1 MATYCGEGGDFL
13 GVASVYSLS
22 YLKEGGGGGPS
33 LLFEFSTL
41 FVSKLLA
48 IRLATVNTKG
58 TPSLAQGKETCG
70 TAGTILNLT
79 VLAGLFGD
87 DFGSTNFF
95 CYNVEHQYDP
105 IINYELGTG
114 KKNI

>member
-1 MATYCGEGGDFL
+1 MATYCGEGCDFL

-22 YLKEGGGGGPS
+22 YF
-33 LLFEFSTL
+33 LFEFSTL

-105 IINYELGTG
+105 IINYELSTG
-114 KKNI
+114 KKIYNSSDI